1 MYIYS
6 YRGMIVSVSVSIQ
19 YGFLKGNS
27 SSSTDHL
34 ECIYSIGIRLQFQ
47 QVTLEVNLLT
57 GTAGG
62 MLVT

>member
-27 SSSTDHL
+27 QFQHRPL
-34 ECIYSIGIRLQFQ
+34 GMYSIVIRLQFQ